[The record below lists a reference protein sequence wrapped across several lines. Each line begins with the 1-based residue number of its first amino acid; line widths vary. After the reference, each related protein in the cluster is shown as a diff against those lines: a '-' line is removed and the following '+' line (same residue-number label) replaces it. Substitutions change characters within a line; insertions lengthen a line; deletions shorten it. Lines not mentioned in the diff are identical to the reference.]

1 MIKLPTSTEV
11 HVPIPRADELKV
23 SFYESIDELIK
34 ARTRTLRALHYH
46 ISEEKTGLEIILE
59 KFSELIAN
67 LHSNGAYIMRTKGE
81 YDKEKDFK
89 SLLLEMESFIFN
101 VAQKILHAENDTS
114 LDILEIKRGLVE
126 KVENFYKLLPSQDT
140 NKHLSELLDC
150 VEDISNMLPSIFNQT
165 KETAEV
171 RQISEIELD

>member
-23 SFYESIDELIK
+23 SFYESIDELVK

-46 ISEEKTGLEIILE
+46 ISEEKAELEIILE
-59 KFSELIAN
+59 NFSELIAN
-67 LHSNGAYIMRTKGE
+67 LHSNGEYIMRTKGE
-81 YDKEKDFK
+81 YDKEKDLK
-89 SLLLEMESFIFN
+89 SLLLEMESYISN
-101 VAQKILHAENDTS
+101 VAQKKTQSENDAS
-114 LDILEIKRGLVE
+114 LDILETLRWLME
-126 KVENFYKLLPSQDT
+126 KSENLSKLLLSQET
-140 NKHLSELLDC
+140 NKYLSGLRDY